1 MTTNRRPAL
10 TKAVVYS
17 LHSVALLLG
26 RRIGQAVSH
35 AEEWD
40 TTVTDGDKNED
51 RALVYLE
58 AIVDW
63 WLREHN
69 TEISAIRPDNR
80 RYKIEIPSTPWKQP

>member
-26 RRIGQAVSH
+26 RRIGQAVDN
-35 AEEWD
+35 AEECND
-40 TTVTDGDKNED
+40 TVHDSDKNED

-58 AIVDW
+58 ALVDW
-63 WLREHN
+63 WLRENN
-69 TEISAIRPDNR
+69 TTITAIVPDNR
-80 RYKIEIPSTPWKQP
+80 RYKIEIPGRI

>member
-40 TTVTDGDKNED
+40 TTVCDGDKNED

-58 AIVDW
+58 ALVDW
-63 WLREHN
+63 WL
-69 TEISAIRPDNR
+69 TENKTHITDIEPDNR
-80 RYKIEIPSTPWKQP
+80 RYKIVIPGRI